1 MTLPPLLLDKYR
13 MLERLGEGG
22 MGTVFRARDELLDR
36 DVAIKQLRAELVA
49 EDTVMER
56 FRAEAMVLA
65 RLAHPCIAALHGM
78 ERSDDRFYMVME
90 YLAGETL
97 EALVQ
102 RAGAVPWQQAV
113 RICMSVLDGLQHA
126 HERGVVH
133 RDIKPANIML
143 TPDGNVKVM
152 DFGIARVMGRTRH
165 TRQGHAVGTPA
176 YMAPE
181 QLRGEEV
188 DGRTDMYAL
197 GAVLYEL
204 LVGRVAF
211 DADSDYR
218 LMMMQLHDAPPA
230 PGVAVPGLPPALD
243 RVVVRSMSKR
253 PVDRYADAAAMR
265 AALDTVLKEGSAA
278 VVPRRRLQ
286 VALPAVSFAG
296 ASGAARS
303 AIGRA
308 ISDDRR
314 QEMASWARDWRAWVT
329 VACLFAAAALTVRAV
344 TPRAANYTLGSA
356 ADSLATAQGSPTPQP
371 SPTSLGALATAAE
384 GSGGTGGGSGGGWS
398 PPAALA
404 PVGSPPM
411 IPGGTPPVT
420 PSAKDPAPPS
430 SATKPAPAAAK
441 PPRESAPK
449 ESKEVASAPVP
460 APAPTPRAPS
470 EAEHRQAAQSAAT
483 AFLSRIAAGD
493 VGTAGRALAGEGT
506 SGDLLALMREQR
518 LAGAEVREMSLVMDG
533 DRGRATAQVAIAWR
547 TSFGGNRRSTVP
559 MVMELRRQ
567 GTDWVVASARVTS
580 GSLR

>member
-1 MTLPPLLLDKYR
+1 

-65 RLAHPCIAALHGM
+65 RLAHPGIAALYGL
-78 ERSDDRFYMVME
+78 ERCDGRFYMVME

-113 RICMSVLDGLQHA
+113 RMCMAVLDGLQHA

-181 QLRGEEV
+181 QLRGEDV
-188 DGRTDMYAL
+188 DGRTDLYAL

-230 PGVAVPGLPPALD
+230 PGVAVEGLPSALD
-243 RVVVRSMSKR
+243 RIVVRAMAKR
-253 PVDRYADAAAMR
+253 PADRYADAAVMR
-265 AALDTVLKEGSAA
+265 AALAA
-278 VVPRRRLQ
+278 VLTEGAGAAAPRRRLQ
-286 VALPAVSFAG
+286 VALPAVSLAG

-303 AIGRA
+303 ALGRA
-308 ISDDRR
+308 FSDNRR
-314 QEMASWARDWRAWVT
+314 QDVASWARDWRAWVT

-344 TPRAANYTLGSA
+344 TPNAPTYAAGVDP
-356 ADSLATAQGSPTPQP
+356 DSLAATNGSSSSQP
-371 SPTSLGALATAAE
+371 SPTSLGALARATEGGNAA
-384 GSGGTGGGSGGGWS
+384 GGGSGTGWS
-398 PPAALA
+398 PPPSLS
-404 PVGSPPM
+404 PV
-411 IPGGTPPVT
+411 GTPPVISGGT
-420 PSAKDPAPPS
+420 QPITTAPAPD
-430 SATKPAPAAAK
+430 AAVPASPAGAAK
-441 PPRESAPK
+441 PTPAAPK
-449 ESKEVASAPVP
+449 PRREPAPRESKEVASAPAP
-460 APAPTPRAPS
+460 APAPAPRAPS

-483 AFLSRIAAGD
+483 AFLGRIAAGD
-493 VGTAGRALAGEGT
+493 VGTASRTLAGEGT
-506 SGDLLALMREQR
+506 SGDLLSLMREQR
-518 LAGAEVREMSLVMDG
+518 LAGAEVRDMSLVMDG
-533 DRGRATAQVAIAWR
+533 DRGRATAQVAIAYR
-547 TSFGGNRRSTVP
+547 TAFGGNRRSTVP